1 MLPPIL
7 VILSLLAVVPPETT
21 PSGDVPPPAKA
32 DREKARKELVAKM
45 ALEVVTEYEVTQGK
59 DPAKLVLQKEPILR
73 WSNPSAGSVYGDVY
87 VWTSQGRPEVLAS
100 IYRWYHPYR
109 SQTAEIHSLST
120 GEVAISSKDRKM
132 WQPAKPGIEFV
143 AAAEAPVPAGTA
155 PQRLQQM
162 RGLAKEFS
170 VKLQDTREDKEKG
183 VARELR
189 MLNQPVFRYNS
200 QNPDLLDG
208 AMFAFVE
215 GTDPE
220 AWLLLE
226 ARKKDGKFTWQFAF
240 ARMNND
246 ELHGYQKQA
255 EVWKVA
261 KTDAPWQNP
270 RELTYAL
277 FLIRDIPW
285 EDAGAEKTEAT
296 KEK

>member
-1 MLPPIL
+1 MSPAIL
-7 VILSLLAVVPPETT
+7 VLLSLLADAPPN
-21 PSGDVPPPAKA
+21 SAPPAAKA
-32 DREKARKELVAKM
+32 DREKSRKELVAKM
-45 ALEVVTEYEVTQGK
+45 ALAVVEGYEVTRGK
-59 DPAKLVLQKEPILR
+59 DDPVKLVLQKEPILR
-73 WSNPSAGSVYGDVY
+73 WSNPAAGSIYGDVY

-120 GEVAISSKDRKM
+120 GEVAISSKDRKI
-132 WQPAKPGIEFV
+132 WQPAKPGIEFN
-143 AAAEAPVPAGTA
+143 ATRDAPDPAEKPGL
-155 PQRLQQM
+155 RLQQM

-170 VKLQDTREDKEKG
+170 VKLLDTREDKEKG

-200 QNPDLLDG
+200 QHPEVLDG

-226 ARKKDGKFTWQFAF
+226 ARQKDGKFTWQFAF

-277 FLIRDIPW
+277 FFIRDILW
-285 EDAGAEKTEAT
+285 EDAPAEKAEAT

>member
-1 MLPPIL
+1 MSPAILIILGLLTADPPDTAL
-7 VILSLLAVVPPETT
+7 Q
-21 PSGDVPPPAKA
+21 PAKP
-32 DREKARKELVAKM
+32 DREQARKELVAKM
-45 ALEVVTEYEVTQGK
+45 ALRVVEGYEVTRGKK
-59 DPAKLVLQKEPILR
+59 DPVKLTLQKEPILR
-73 WSNPSAGSVYGDVY
+73 WSNPAAGSIYGDVY

-120 GEVAISSKDRKM
+120 DKVAISSKDRTI
-132 WQPAKPGIEFV
+132 WEPAKGGIEFMAV
-143 AAAEAPVPAGTA
+143 GDAPVPAGAA
-155 PQRLQQM
+155 PLRLKQM

-170 VKLQDTREDKEKG
+170 VKLLDTREEKEKG

-200 QNPDLLDG
+200 QDPDVLDG

-226 ARKKDGKFTWQFAF
+226 ARGKDGKFTWQFAF

-246 ELHGYQKQA
+246 ELHGYQKQV

-285 EDAGAEKTEAT
+285 EDAPAEDTEAS
-296 KEK
+296 KEN

>member
-1 MLPPIL
+1 MFPPIL
-7 VILSLLAVVPPETT
+7 VILSLLAAA
-21 PSGDVPPPAKA
+21 PPAVKT
-32 DREKARKELVAKM
+32 DREKVRKELVAKM
-45 ALEVVTEYEVTQGK
+45 ALEVVEGYEVTRGK
-59 DPAKLVLQKEPILR
+59 EDSVKLILQKEPILR
-73 WSNPSAGSVYGDVY
+73 WSNPAAGSIYGDVY
-87 VWTSQGRPEVLAS
+87 VWTYQGRPEVLAS

-120 GEVAISSKDRKM
+120 GEVVISSKDRKI
-132 WQPAKPGIEFV
+132 WQPAKAGIEFL
-143 AAAEAPVPAGTA
+143 AAADAPAPAETA

-170 VKLQDTREDKEKG
+170 VKLLDTREEKEKG

-200 QNPDLLDG
+200 LNPELLDG

-226 ARKKDGKFTWQFAF
+226 ARKKDGKTSWQFAF

-246 ELHGYQKQA
+246 ELHGFQKQVQ
-255 EVWKVA
+255 VWKVA

-270 RELTYAL
+270 RELTYAM
-277 FLIRDIPW
+277 FFIRDIPW
-285 EDAGAEKTEAT
+285 EDAPAEETEAS
-296 KEK
+296 KVK